1 MSARNMVRSLR
12 DSGALAASPP
22 GPTWQSNLL
31 FFATALAFGA
41 VLYFAVS
48 YGLPTL
54 IHAMEKPPAPV
65 SYAKP
70 NA

>member
-12 DSGALAASPP
+12 DSGALDGPAAAPS
-22 GPTWQSNLL
+22 WQSNLL
-31 FFATALAFGA
+31 FFATALLCGA
-41 VLYFAVS
+41 VFYFAVIH
-48 YGLPTL
+48 GLPAL

-70 NA
+70 GG